1 MFRASFFCATKSI
14 HMSEGDGSVLR
25 LSANDCAIFL
35 IKTGLPIRMVI
46 RMISDITKT
55 VKQ

>member
-1 MFRASFFCATKSI
+1 
-14 HMSEGDGSVLR
+14 MSEGDGSVLR

-35 IKTGLPIRMVI
+35 IKTGLPIGMVI